1 MSQCLTAL
9 PPLPQDEVIIIESRH
24 GVLGVHL
31 HKPGLLVFVL
41 LVHVQ
46 LDEVHLQVQGLDA
59 HEDGPAV
66 WGAWEEDNYY
76 DCRN

>member
-1 MSQCLTAL
+1 MLW
-9 PPLPQDEVIIIESRH
+9 
-24 GVLGVHL
+24 VHL

>member
-1 MSQCLTAL
+1 MREEISL
-9 PPLPQDEVIIIESRH
+9 PFPEDEIVIIECRY

-31 HKPGLLVFVL
+31 HEPGLLVLVL

-46 LDEVHLQVQGLDA
+46 LDEVHLQVEGLDA

-66 WGAWEEDNYY
+66 RGAWKGLLRAANCE
-76 DCRN
+76 